1 MSEKVEKG
9 KLYLIANT
17 TPTSIFR
24 VRATGEFRTPKQ
36 DEWFLSGAKVEA
48 YKAYTN
54 LTHEYHIGE
63 LVKGKLVTQ
72 WVPES

>member
-17 TPTSIFR
+17 TPTSVFR
-24 VRATGEFRTPKQ
+24 VRATGEFRQPKTG
-36 DEWFLSGAKVEA
+36 EWFLSGAKVEA
-48 YKAYTN
+48 YQAYGN
-54 LTHEYHIGE
+54 LTNEYHIGE
-63 LVKGKLVTQ
+63 LVKGKLITQ